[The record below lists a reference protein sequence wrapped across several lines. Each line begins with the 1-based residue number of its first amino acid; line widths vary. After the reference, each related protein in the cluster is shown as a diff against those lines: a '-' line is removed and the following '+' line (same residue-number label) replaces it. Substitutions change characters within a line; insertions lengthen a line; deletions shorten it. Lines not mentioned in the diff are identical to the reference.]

1 MREAFNYMF
10 KDNLFK
16 QKWAAYFCFA
26 FFGGLFTN
34 LGNSPALGSFKAF
47 APLFL
52 LIGII
57 IMFIP
62 SGYIVACIRALV
74 EQKENYVLPLF
85 NFKNNLLTGFK
96 FWIAVLI
103 LSLIF
108 GVGCAVASGIIAVIA
123 GLLKARVVALIGI
136 TFIMVL
142 SLLIVAFYTVALNR
156 IFADTDSWLS
166 FIKFKHATELIKKSA
181 QYNKAFLLFILINV
195 LCGIISGIL
204 FAIWGRTIEGLIIV
218 TIISSIIASY
228 VAFINAFI
236 TAKAID

>member
-1 MREAFNYMF
+1 M
-10 KDNLFK
+10 
-16 QKWAAYFCFA
+16 
-26 FFGGLFTN
+26 
-34 LGNSPALGSFKAF
+34 
-47 APLFL
+47 
-52 LIGII
+52 
-57 IMFIP
+57 
-62 SGYIVACIRALV
+62 
-74 EQKENYVLPLF
+74 
-85 NFKNNLLTGFK
+85 
-96 FWIAVLI
+96 
-103 LSLIF
+103 IF

-195 LCGIISGIL
+195 LCGIISGTL